1 MPFLGRVAEA
11 EYKIRNV
18 AKVLPEVLPLGSHL
32 ETHLGTYLG
41 GHFKA
46 RFRAI
51 LILVTPIISQI
62 KFRNL
67 CGKDLRILGK
77 NNATAHLI

>member
-1 MPFLGRVAEA
+1 MTPFLGRVAEA

-18 AKVLPEVLPLGSHL
+18 AKIVLEVLPLGSHL

-46 RFRAI
+46 
-51 LILVTPIISQI
+51 
-62 KFRNL
+62 
-67 CGKDLRILGK
+67 
-77 NNATAHLI
+77 